1 MYMNEILTSNILQ
14 WFNPDMIVR
23 GVVIY
28 FFVVW
33 FCLVVWVVRDVT
45 NRTRSIIFQII
56 SILLVLFFTPL
67 GIFVYLLLRPQKTIF
82 EQVFEDEFFRLD
94 SEFQKDNSKNK
105 LHRRSSPGMDIE
117 HKKERS

>member
-1 MYMNEILTSNILQ
+1 MNSILNSQILTWI
-14 WFNPDMIVR
+14 NPDMIVR

-45 NRTRSIIFQII
+45 NRTRSIIFQVI

-94 SEFQKDNSKNK
+94 SEFQKENHTKQK
-105 LHRRSSPGMDIE
+105 WLRKSSPGMDIE
-117 HKKERS
+117 HKTDR